1 VETIIIN
8 IVWIISGLG
17 IILYPAILLANVMSL
32 RSRSDRGSMASVE
45 YWRKALPFKTIQVLT
60 TLFPVIDYACQ
71 RLSRTAFESGTLF
84 PAIMWMLPPL
94 LTTVS
99 IFWIFKRSRSGIAV

>member
-1 VETIIIN
+1 M
-8 IVWIISGLG
+8 G

-32 RSRSDRGSMASVE
+32 RSKGDSSSVASFE
-45 YWRKALPFKTIQVLT
+45 FWRKTVPFKTIQILT

-71 RLSRTAFESGTLF
+71 RVSRTAYESGTLL
-84 PAIMWMLPPL
+84 PAILWMLPPL
-94 LTTVS
+94 LTSIS